1 MSNKSTEKILFITA
15 PVNALVEG
23 LYQENTSIE
32 ELLNRG
38 NFGLGTFDD
47 LDGEMIINDGQAY
60 QLKSDGKAYKVN
72 LKQKTPYAC
81 VTQFEPY
88 SFEYLSGSIKL
99 SELYAFLDRTLPSKN
114 MVYALKIEGA
124 FAHVRTRSV
133 PKQDSYKPL
142 VEVARNQPEFS
153 FQDIEGS
160 LIGFWTPEF
169 LDKITVPGY
178 HLHFLTSDQGR
189 GGHLLDCVTKEIKIS
204 IQHVSR
210 IELALP
216 ITLDYLTTNLNR
228 DISSDLNEAESLK
241 K

>member
-23 LYQENTSIE
+23 LYQENTSID

-47 LDGEMIINDGQAY
+47 LDGEMIINDGQVF

-72 LKQKTPYAC
+72 PKQKTPYAC

-88 SFEYLSGSIKL
+88 SFEYLHSSMEL
-99 SELYAFLDRTLPSKN
+99 RELYAFLDRTLPSKN
-114 MVYALKIEGA
+114 MVYALRIEGL

-142 VEVARNQPEFS
+142 VQVARNQPEFS
-153 FQDIEGS
+153 FQDMEGS

-178 HLHFLTSDQGR
+178 HLHFLTGDQGR

-228 DISSDLNEAESLK
+228 DITSDLNEAESLK

>member
-72 LKQKTPYAC
+72 PKQKTPYAC

-88 SFEYLSGSIKL
+88 SFEYLYSSIEL
-99 SELYAFLDRTLPSKN
+99 CELYAFLDRTLPSKN

>member
-1 MSNKSTEKILFITA
+1 LSNKSTEKILFITA

-72 LKQKTPYAC
+72 PKQKTPYAC

-88 SFEYLSGSIKL
+88 SFEYLYSSIEL

-228 DISSDLNEAESLK
+228 DISSDLIEAESLK

>member
-23 LYQENTSIE
+23 LYQENTSID

-47 LDGEMIINDGQAY
+47 LDGEMIINDGQVY

-72 LKQKTPYAC
+72 PKQKTPYAC

-88 SFEYLSGSIKL
+88 SFEYLDSSMEL

-114 MVYALKIEGA
+114 MLYALKIEGL

-142 VEVARNQPEFS
+142 VQVARNQPEFS

-228 DISSDLNEAESLK
+228 DISSDLIEAESLK

>member
-88 SFEYLSGSIKL
+88 SFEYLHSSIEL

-153 FQDIEGS
+153 FQDIAGS

-189 GGHLLDCVTKEIKIS
+189 EGHLLDCVTKEIKIS

>member
-72 LKQKTPYAC
+72 PKQKTPYAC

-88 SFEYLSGSIKL
+88 SFEYLYSSIEL
-99 SELYAFLDRTLPSKN
+99 RELYAFLDRTLPSKN

-228 DISSDLNEAESLK
+228 DISSDLIEAESLK